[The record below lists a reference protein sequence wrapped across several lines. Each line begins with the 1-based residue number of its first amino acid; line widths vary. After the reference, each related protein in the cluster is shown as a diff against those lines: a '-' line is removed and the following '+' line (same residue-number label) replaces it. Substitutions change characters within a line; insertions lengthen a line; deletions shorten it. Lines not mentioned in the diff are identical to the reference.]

1 MGSMP
6 INCKY
11 KFIFL
16 LLPTSKLKHYEELMP
31 NICQKTMF
39 SLLVVADYIQFSF
52 TSINGESICMG
63 HFHLHVYQIRGL
75 FLK

>member
-16 LLPTSKLKHYEELMP
+16 LLSTSKHHEALMP
-31 NICQKTMF
+31 NQTMF
-39 SLLVVADYIQFSF
+39 SLLLVTFNSLLHPIG
-52 TSINGESICMG
+52 INGESICMG
-63 HFHLHVYQIRGL
+63 HFHLHVYQVRGL